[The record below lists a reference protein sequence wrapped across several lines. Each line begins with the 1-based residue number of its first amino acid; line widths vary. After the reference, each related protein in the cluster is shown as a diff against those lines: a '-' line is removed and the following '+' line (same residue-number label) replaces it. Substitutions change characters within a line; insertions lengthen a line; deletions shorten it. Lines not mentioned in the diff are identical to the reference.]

1 MVYLLKTNV
10 MSKVIKKNPV
20 MVPEPEKNNIDL
32 LLDLIKK
39 YPNDQDLG
47 REVRK
52 LILHVK
58 DLDNIYRC

>member
-1 MVYLLKTNV
+1 
-10 MSKVIKKNPV
+10 

>member
-1 MVYLLKTNV
+1 

-20 MVPEPEKNNIDL
+20 MVSEPEKNNIDL